1 MYKSLNPDYVSLA
14 SKNKEQSYQ
23 ERKKLAEKAN
33 ETLKTLKKKYNVS
46 TLEEVKL
53 AVKRRQETAKGY
65 PVPVLNLNNEAM
77 ASTKKELMNRAIV
90 FSSNNDSPIFEIN
103 SCGTTNTKISNPIQF
118 IKNLESFYIDV

>member
-14 SKNKEQSYQ
+14 SKNKVQSYQ

-53 AVKRRQETAKGY
+53 AVKRQQETVKGY

-77 ASTKKELMNRAIV
+77 ASTKKELINRATV
-90 FSSNNDSPIFEIN
+90 FSSNNDSPIFDIN
-103 SCGTTNTKISNPIQF
+103 S
-118 IKNLESFYIDV
+118 

>member
-14 SKNKEQSYQ
+14 SNNKEQSYQ
-23 ERKKLAEKAN
+23 EKLSEKEN

-53 AVKRRQETAKGY
+53 AVKRQQETVKGY

-77 ASTKKELMNRAIV
+77 ASTKKELINRATV
-90 FSSNNDSPIFEIN
+90 FSSNNDSPIFDIN
-103 SCGTTNTKISNPIQF
+103 S
-118 IKNLESFYIDV
+118 